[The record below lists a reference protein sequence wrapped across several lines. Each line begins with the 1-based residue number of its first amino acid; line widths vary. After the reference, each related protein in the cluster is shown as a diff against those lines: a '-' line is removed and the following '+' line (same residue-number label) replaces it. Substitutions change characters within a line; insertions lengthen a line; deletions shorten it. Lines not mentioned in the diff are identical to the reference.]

1 MSKRSRTAL
10 ISVSDKTG
18 LPELGAAL
26 VEMGFEILSTGGTA
40 RALEA
45 EGIPVTELS
54 DYTGF
59 PEMLD
64 GRVKSLH
71 PKIYAG
77 LLANRAN
84 PDHLAQLERSG
95 IKPIDLLAVNLYPF
109 QEKRGIEGLD
119 ESALREFIDIGGVV
133 LLRAGAK
140 NHPGVVVLSDPA
152 DYLSVMGE
160 IKDNGGE
167 LSEDT
172 RRRLAARAFRLT
184 CGYDRAIADSLE
196 ANPDCAFP
204 ASLTLNYS
212 LSQTLR
218 YGENSHQLAAFYTEG
233 KLPVGSSLP
242 AARQLQGKELSY
254 NNILDLESALSL
266 VLELEGPASVIIK
279 HNNPC
284 GAAIAETLL
293 KSYTRARAT
302 DPLSAFG
309 SIIAFSE
316 EVDEAVAGAV
326 TTTFVEAVIAPSYTP
341 GSLEVFSRKKNL
353 RLLEIGSCRPRPSFR
368 SLRSIYGGLLIQDSD
383 SLLWKRE
390 DLKVVTEKKPTT
402 EEWEALLFAW
412 TVCKHTRSNAIVLG
426 RGRAT
431 VGIGA
436 GQMSRI
442 DAARLA
448 VTKAR
453 QAELPIPGSV
463 LASDAFFPFRDVVD
477 LAAENGVRAIV
488 QPGGSIR
495 DKESI
500 AAAEEHGIAMVFTGI
515 RHFRH

>member
-1 MSKRSRTAL
+1 MSKQTRTAL

-26 VEMGFEILSTGGTA
+26 TEMGFKILSTGGTA
-40 RALEA
+40 RALEE
-45 EGIPVTELS
+45 EGITVTRIS

-71 PKIYAG
+71 PKVHAG
-77 LLANRAN
+77 LLADRAK
-84 PDHLAQLERSG
+84 PDHISQLAGAG
-95 IKPIDLLAVNLYPF
+95 IEPIDLLAVSLYPF
-109 QEKRGIEGLD
+109 RERAGSGEED
-119 ESALREFIDIGGVV
+119 EAALLELIDIGGVA

-140 NHPGVVVLSDPA
+140 NYRNVVVLSDPA
-152 DYLSVMGE
+152 DYPEVLAEMKREDGDISEETRRKLSV
-160 IKDNGGE
+160 K
-167 LSEDT
+167 
-172 RRRLAARAFRLT
+172 AYRLT
-184 CGYDRAIADSLE
+184 AEYDAAVGRFLE
-196 ANPDCAFP
+196 GERTETFP
-204 ASLTLNYS
+204 PTLTPVYS
-212 LSQTLR
+212 LKQPLR
-218 YGENSHQLAAFYTEG
+218 YGENRHQAGAFYTSG
-233 KLPVGSSLP
+233 DPPGGSSLS

-254 NNILDLESALSL
+254 NNFLDLESALSL
-266 VLELEGPASVIIK
+266 VLEVSGVVSVIIK

-284 GAAIAETLL
+284 GVARADTLL
-293 KSYTRARAT
+293 ESYTRARAT

-316 EVDEAVAGAV
+316 TVDETLAAEV
-326 TTTFVEAVIAPSYTP
+326 TSTFVEAVIAPSYTP
-341 GSLEVFSRKKNL
+341 GALEEFSRKKNL
-353 RLLEIGSCRPRPSFR
+353 RVLETGPLRGRPPFY
-368 SLRSIYGGLLIQDSD
+368 SLRSIYGGMLIQDSD
-383 SLLWKRE
+383 CLNWDR
-390 DLKVVTEKKPTT
+390 DTLKVATRTEPSAL
-402 EEWEALLFAW
+402 EWEALEFTW

-426 RGRAT
+426 RGTAT

-448 VTKAR
+448 ITKAR
-453 QAELPIPGSV
+453 QADFSIEGSV

-500 AAAEEHGIAMVFTGI
+500 EAADEQGLAMVFTGI

>member
-1 MSKRSRTAL
+1 MKKETRIAL

-18 LPELGAAL
+18 LPDLGAAL

-45 EGIPVTELS
+45 AGIPVIDIAE
-54 DYTGF
+54 YTGS

-71 PKIYAG
+71 PKIHAG
-77 LLANRAN
+77 LLADRAN
-84 PDHLAQLERSG
+84 PDHLAQLERFG
-95 IKPIDLLAVNLYPF
+95 IKPIDLLVVNLYPF
-109 QEKRGIEGLD
+109 REKCGLDGLD
-119 ESALREFIDIGGVV
+119 ESALREFIDIGGVA

-152 DYLSVMGE
+152 DYLPVMGE
-160 IKDNGGE
+160 MKNNGGE
-167 LSEDT
+167 LSGDT
-172 RRRLAARAFRLT
+172 RRRLAAKAFRLT
-184 CGYDRAIADSLE
+184 SGYDRAIADSLE
-196 ANPDCAFP
+196 SKTDIVFPD
-204 ASLTLNYS
+204 SLSLNFS

-218 YGENSHQLAAFYTEG
+218 YGENSHQSAAFYTEG

-266 VLELEGPASVIIK
+266 VLELNGSATVIIK
-279 HNNPC
+279 HTNPC
-284 GAAIAETLL
+284 GVAAADTLL
-293 KSYTRARAT
+293 ESYIRARGT

-309 SIIAFSE
+309 SIIAFRG
-316 EVDEAVAGAV
+316 EVDEDLAGEVA
-326 TTTFVEAVIAPSYTP
+326 TTFVEAVIAPSYT
-341 GSLEVFSRKKNL
+341 SAALQRFSRKKNL
-353 RLLEIGSCRPRPSFR
+353 RILELGDLRIRSPYQ
-368 SLRSIYGGLLIQDSD
+368 SLRSIYGGLLIQDTD
-383 SLLWKRE
+383 SIRWDRDTLQ
-390 DLKVVTEKKPTT
+390 VVTGNEPTAA
-402 EEWEALLFAW
+402 EWEALLFAW
-412 TVCKHTRSNAIVLG
+412 VVCKHTRSNAIVLG
-426 RGRAT
+426 RGTAT
-431 VGIGA
+431 IGIGA

-448 VTKAR
+448 ITKAR
-453 QAELPIPGSV
+453 QAKLPIEGSV

-500 AAAEEHGIAMVFTGI
+500 AAAKEHGLAMVFTGI